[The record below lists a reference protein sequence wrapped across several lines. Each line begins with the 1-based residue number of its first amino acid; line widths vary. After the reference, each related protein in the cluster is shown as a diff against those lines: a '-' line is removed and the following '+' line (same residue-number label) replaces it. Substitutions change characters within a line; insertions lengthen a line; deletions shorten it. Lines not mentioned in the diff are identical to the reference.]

1 MPNPLRAAWSAITG
15 DYLPQRQHKF
25 GPADP
30 TVNWQYINHLVYT
43 ANTVPYGQDYQGD
56 GNSAVFACLRALA
69 YASIEAP
76 LRVYKLDHKQ
86 EREPLFESPILDLF
100 ELPHP
105 ELDLNEIRWWAAW
118 ARHIDGNAY
127 VLKVRSGN
135 LVQGTPVELWP
146 ISPTRMRPH
155 TERGS
160 DNFIDW
166 YELDRY
172 NGGPP
177 QEIPIENVMHFK
189 LGVDPYDTRKGIS
202 PLKRLI
208 REIASDGE
216 ATRYADALLRN
227 FGTPGLVAK
236 LPAETML
243 SPKQIEELKAN
254 ISQSFGGENRGRVG
268 VLSGGADMTQFGFSP
283 DQMNLKQ
290 LHDVPETRIAAV
302 MGVDPL
308 VARLGVGLEQ
318 TSNYASARQVRE
330 NFTEL
335 TIVPLWVM
343 DESKW
348 NRKLKVD
355 FTDDRT
361 IVIAHDLSAVRSLQ
375 EDENAKHLRIREDFK
390 AGVITREMALRALGY
405 DSTLPDDDILAVPSG
420 LTYVRVGDATTDPT
434 LTPPAL
440 PPAPPGA
447 PGTQP
452 PARPGGKDRGD
463 MFAEVVQ
470 SIVDQAAGDF
480 ADDLLKLQNG
490 QQKRVTSNLVNGSH

>member
-1 MPNPLRAAWSAITG
+1 MVNPLREVWKAVRG
-15 DYLPQRQHKF
+15 DHLSHKF
-25 GPADP
+25 TPLDA
-30 TVNWQYINHLVYT
+30 TVNWSYVNHLVYT
-43 ANTVPYGQDYQGD
+43 ANTVPYGEDYQGD

-76 LRVYKLDHKQ
+76 LRVWTIDDKH
-86 EREPLFESPILDLF
+86 EREPVFESPILDLF
-100 ELPHP
+100 DEPHP
-105 ELDLNEIRWWAAW
+105 ELDLDEIRWWATW

-135 LVQGTPVELWP
+135 ANTGLPVELWP

-160 DNFIDW
+160 NNFIDW

-177 QEIPIENVMHFK
+177 EQIPVENVIHFK
-189 LGVDPYDTRKGIS
+189 LGVDPYDTRKGIA

-254 ISQSFGGENRGRVG
+254 IANSFSGENRGRVG
-268 VLSGGADMTQFGFSP
+268 VLSGGADMTQFGFTP
-283 DQMNLKQ
+283 DQMNLKT

-335 TIVPLWVM
+335 TVVPQWIM
-343 DESKW
+343 DEAKW
-348 NRKLKVD
+348 NRKLKPD
-355 FTDDRT
+355 FTSDHRT
-361 IVIAHDLSAVRSLQ
+361 VIAHDLSAVRSLQ
-375 EDENAKHLRIREDFK
+375 EDENAKHQRLREDFK
-390 AGVITREMALRALGY
+390 AGVITREMALRGLGY
-405 DSTLPDDDILAVPSG
+405 DSDLPPEDTLFLASG
-420 LTYVRVGDATTDPT
+420 GT
-434 LTPPAL
+434 LVTVADSML
-440 PPAPPGA
+440 PPAPPPA
-447 PGTQP
+447 PALPPGTPPVQP
-452 PARPGGKDRGD
+452 AVPPGGKARGD
-463 MFAEVVQ
+463 AFAKVVQ

-480 ADDLLKLQNG
+480 ADDLTKLQNG
-490 QQKRVTSNLVNGSH
+490 QHKRITAKLVNGTR